1 MKGLFENALTKPSL
15 SFNMLNVDDLF
26 AGFAMGDFA
35 VLHGTSS
42 ILSLSSLL
50 AVRAQLPLQL
60 GGLGTRVVFVDG
72 GNTFRLYEVSRIAQ
86 MHQLD
91 PRKVLE
97 RIYVSR
103 AFTAYQMTFLILQK
117 LKDTTQRF
125 NSNFVL
131 ISDIAGLFLDKDVPI
146 REAKEVFN
154 QLTLYLSKFAEE
166 NQLIVLATCP
176 SRNSKRDSF
185 FRETACGR
193 ANVVLSVR
201 PFKLGQSLVL
211 QKHQSLCLGYAEF
224 PSQSLTLDQFLEG

>member
-1 MKGLFENALTKPSL
+1 
-15 SFNMLNVDDLF
+15 
-26 AGFAMGDFA
+26 
-35 VLHGTSS
+35 
-42 ILSLSSLL
+42 
-50 AVRAQLPLQL
+50 
-60 GGLGTRVVFVDG
+60 
-72 GNTFRLYEVSRIAQ
+72 

-117 LKDTTQRF
+117 LKEAAERF

-201 PFKLGQSLVL
+201 PFKLGQRLVL
-211 QKHQSLCLGYAEF
+211 EKHPSLCLGYAEF
-224 PSQSLTLDQFLEG
+224 PSQNLTLDQFLEG